1 MAKRQ
6 IIYFYEYSGEIRGN
20 CVGHAK
26 LMADM
31 ENIHISLAFSLP
43 MWEKAECPVYFAL
56 ESRMGELEILKLGS
70 LMPQSV
76 LTVYNYQLKK
86 ETIKTVRPN
95 EAENVAIC
103 VLEENSKS
111 NTRRY
116 IKATS
121 GVLNI
126 TLKMLAENVKND
138 DIESDENNLELK
150 VNNEDTCENKVKL
163 KVNNEDF
170 CENKVKLKVNNE
182 DFCENKL
189 NLKVNNQDLC
199 ENKLKLKVNNE
210 SSYENEPEAMG
221 KYKFPYERMLELR
234 AEYNPFTTGKI
245 KKAVK
250 ISLSD
255 ILLLSDNDPGLKEN
269 SFLLHSFYKYKH
281 ILLAAGSIFGQKCY
295 YILSPGLKTGK
306 EQRLA
311 DMYGFHNFIS
321 LDGQPAGPGA
331 FGYYSWIL

>member
-1 MAKRQ
+1 
-6 IIYFYEYSGEIRGN
+6 
-20 CVGHAK
+20 
-26 LMADM
+26 MADM
-31 ENIHISLAFSLP
+31 ESIHISLAFSLP

-56 ESRMGELEILKLGS
+56 ESRMGEFEILKLGS

-86 ETIKTVRPN
+86 DIIKTVRPN

-103 VLEENSKS
+103 VLEETSNS
-111 NTRRY
+111 NTHRY

-126 TLKMLAENVKND
+126 TLKMLAENIQND
-138 DIESDENNLELK
+138 DFDLNENNLEL
-150 VNNEDTCENKVKL
+150 NNEN
-163 KVNNEDF
+163 
-170 CENKVKLKVNNE
+170 
-182 DFCENKL
+182 
-189 NLKVNNQDLC
+189 LC
-199 ENKLKLKVNNE
+199 ENKLEIKVNNE
-210 SSYENEPEAMG
+210 SSYEKKSESENNCKANNNQEKVFLENLIDKGTYSYLGDKINQKEQVYYGENINQRAHACLEESLKLNEQEVTG
-221 KYKFPYERMLELR
+221 KFKFPYERMLELR

-321 LDGQPAGPGA
+321 LDGQPAGTGA

>member
-1 MAKRQ
+1 
-6 IIYFYEYSGEIRGN
+6 
-20 CVGHAK
+20 
-26 LMADM
+26 
-31 ENIHISLAFSLP
+31 
-43 MWEKAECPVYFAL
+43 
-56 ESRMGELEILKLGS
+56 
-70 LMPQSV
+70 
-76 LTVYNYQLKK
+76 LKK
-86 ETIKTVRPN
+86 DIIKTVRPN

-103 VLEENSKS
+103 VLEENLKS

-126 TLKMLAENVKND
+126 TLKMLAENVEND

-150 VNNEDTCENKVKL
+150 VNNED
-163 KVNNEDF
+163 F
-170 CENKVKLKVNNE
+170 CENKVK
-182 DFCENKL
+182 
-189 NLKVNNQDLC
+189 LKVNNQDLC

-210 SSYENEPEAMG
+210 SSYENEPEVMG

-281 ILLAAGSIFGQKCY
+281 ILLAAGNIFGQKCY